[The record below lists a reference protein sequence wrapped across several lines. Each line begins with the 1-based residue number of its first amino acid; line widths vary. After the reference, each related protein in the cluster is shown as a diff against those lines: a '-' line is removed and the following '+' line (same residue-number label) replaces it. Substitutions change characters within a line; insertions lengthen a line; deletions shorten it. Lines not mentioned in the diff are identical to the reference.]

1 MLQLKYIIELLYK
14 RRSNKMRQ
22 YSIFDVS
29 EWFLSKE
36 SMTPKK
42 LQKLSY
48 YFEAWCHALF
58 NRSLINDTRF
68 EAWIHGPVSPELYS
82 KYRDYGWNDIEQT
95 GDNSSTFEPKALDL
109 LQSVW
114 MTYGDKTANELEALT
129 HSETPWKNA
138 RKGLDETEPSDNEI
152 LAEDMREYYLSIYSG
167 D

>member
-1 MLQLKYIIELLYK
+1 MK
-14 RRSNKMRQ
+14 Q

-58 NRSLINDTRF
+58 NCSLINDTHF
-68 EAWIHGPVSPELYS
+68 EAWVHGPVSPELYNEY
-82 KYRDYGWNDIEQT
+82 KEYGWNDIEQHK
-95 GDNSSTFEPKALDL
+95 DNSETFEPKALEL

-114 MTYGDKTANELEALT
+114 LTYGNKSANELEALT
-129 HSETPWKNA
+129 HSEIPWRNA
-138 RKGLDETEPSDNEI
+138 RKGLEETEPSNNKI
-152 LAEDMREYYLSIYSG
+152 SSQDMHEYYLSIYIG
-167 D
+167 DQLC

>member
-1 MLQLKYIIELLYK
+1 
-14 RRSNKMRQ
+14 MRQ

-82 KYRDYGWNDIEQT
+82 IEIT
-95 GDNSSTFEPKALDL
+95 VG
-109 LQSVW
+109 
-114 MTYGDKTANELEALT
+114 MTLNKLEIT
-129 HSETPWKNA
+129 HQHLNL
-138 RKGLDETEPSDNEI
+138 R
-152 LAEDMREYYLSIYSG
+152 R
-167 D
+167 

>member
-1 MLQLKYIIELLYK
+1 
-14 RRSNKMRQ
+14 MRQ
-22 YSIFDVS
+22 YSIFDIS
-29 EWFLSKE
+29 DWFLSKE
-36 SMTPKK
+36 AMTPKK

-58 NRSLINDTRF
+58 GCSLINDTRF
-68 EAWIHGPVSPELYS
+68 EAWIHGPVSPDLYK
-82 KYRDYGWNDIEQT
+82 KYREYGWNDIEQT
-95 GDNSSTFEPKALDL
+95 KDNSELFDDKTLEL
-109 LQSVW
+109 LESVW
-114 MTYGDKTANELEALT
+114 VTYGDKSANELEALT